1 LAVGGFDE
9 NFIPPVSFRFETE
22 FARRLATGGGKI
34 RFEPQAA
41 IRHLRAG
48 SGGTRARGGHMASA
62 SPLHG
67 VGDTYYALR
76 CGRGWDRLWHILKRP
91 FREVHTKF
99 HLRHPWWIP
108 VKFIGELRAI
118 RLAVQLNQSGP
129 KLLTTNETRRILLIN
144 TAAPD
149 RPDGSMVRYARMVR
163 QALECHG
170 CGAFQVEE
178 INLAPAQAWLSRFPV
193 RWQTL
198 VRYAWIAMA
207 ARRLLRR
214 KRPAILH
221 LLDGSHAYLL
231 GAVRLRSPLVV
242 TVHDLIPLLRLRG
255 ELGDS
260 RPGCIGG
267 WLIRRAADNLA
278 RADAVA
284 AVSAN
289 TRADVI
295 RLANVPP
302 ERVRVVPHAMELDS
316 AVPEPRPSASP
327 PYLLHVAGNNTFYK
341 NRQGVV
347 EVFKQ
352 VRQSEPVRLVLAGAP
367 PDAALSAAVTASGLA
382 SEIEFR
388 PHVTEAELASLYRN
402 AALLLFPSLYEGFG
416 WPPLEAMLQGCPV
429 VCSDAGS
436 LPEVVGNAALTAR
449 SGDIAALAGHAVRLL
464 RDPGLRQRLAEEGLR
479 HVRTFTSEAL
489 ASGLCAVY
497 DLATQVFSGK
507 NQM

>member
-1 LAVGGFDE
+1 
-9 NFIPPVSFRFETE
+9 
-22 FARRLATGGGKI
+22 
-34 RFEPQAA
+34 
-41 IRHLRAG
+41 
-48 SGGTRARGGHMASA
+48 
-62 SPLHG
+62 
-67 VGDTYYALR
+67 
-76 CGRGWDRLWHILKRP
+76 
-91 FREVHTKF
+91 
-99 HLRHPWWIP
+99 
-108 VKFIGELRAI
+108 
-118 RLAVQLNQSGP
+118 
-129 KLLTTNETRRILLIN
+129 
-144 TAAPD
+144 
-149 RPDGSMVRYARMVR
+149 MVRYGRMVR
-163 QALECHG
+163 EALERHG
-170 CGAFQVEE
+170 GGAFQVEE
-178 INLAPAQAWLSRFPV
+178 INLAPAQAWLSRFPARV
-193 RWQTL
+193 QTPI
-198 VRYAWIAMA
+198 RYARIALA

-214 KRPAILH
+214 EHNAILH

-231 GAVRLRSPLVV
+231 GVVRRLRSPLVV

-255 ELGDS
+255 ELGDF

-267 WLIRRAADNLA
+267 WLVRRAADNLA

-295 RLANVPP
+295 RLAGLPP
-302 ERVRVVPHAMELDS
+302 ERVHVVPHAMDLEA
-316 AVPEPRPSASP
+316 AVPAPGPPASP

-352 VRQSEPVRLVLAGAP
+352 VRRSEPVRLVLAGAP
-367 PDAALSAAVTASGLA
+367 PDAALSAKVAASGLA

-436 LPEVVGNAALTAR
+436 LPEVVGSAALTAPP
-449 SGDIAALAGHAVRLL
+449 GDIAALAGHAVRLL

-489 ASGLCAVY
+489 ASRLCAVY
-497 DLATQVFSGK
+497 HLAAQVFSGK
-507 NQM
+507 GQT